1 MPRHLYHSAI
11 VLCIAALVLSGAT
24 PVAGQKPDMIEK
36 VTQALPDKA
45 PAKPKQPRKVLIFS
59 RSPGYRH
66 SSIAIGAKA
75 LVLMGDKTGAY
86 VGHHTEDE
94 SFFEPEKL
102 KAFDAVW
109 MLNSCGNSLRPNSG
123 N

>member
-1 MPRHLYHSAI
+1 MRRHLFGSSVI
-11 VLCIAALVLSGAT
+11 LFLVALLLSGPT
-24 PVAGQKPDMIEK
+24 PVAGQKADMIEK
-36 VTQALPDKA
+36 VMQALPDQA

-75 LVLMGDKTGAY
+75 LVMMGDKTGAY

-102 KAFDAVW
+102 KA
-109 MLNSCGNSLRPNSG
+109 
-123 N
+123 